1 MNNITLYH
9 KSRDSDG
16 IIIIEK
22 ESTKIIELIKD
33 LDLWHEE
40 LSQIILN
47 PNSLYYYA
55 TNNYDS
61 EYYLENLSEDNILD
75 IQSALQVIIKNPYEF
90 YESYKQ
96 KSYYYNKVT
105 NATTIDE
112 LKDIIVECD
121 LKGVKTE
128 KKTLEQI
135 KTNIHRRLNTD
146 YCYGIFGEIL
156 FYNVVENILS
166 NTLLISKVQLITA
179 PNTNAHGSDG
189 VFCDEESK
197 VLYFGEA
204 KFTSN
209 LELGIKQA
217 LNSMEDCLDRIN
229 LDKSFI
235 LSHQRDIK
243 NGYGKLINRSNI
255 ADYECSIIIFL
266 LHGQEIDKEK
276 IISKIE
282 NYKKKFLEKTKGIGI
297 TIISFP
303 IYEKEH
309 LKNSIGKGIEK
320 YGNKDRAQK

>member
-112 LKDIIVECD
+112 LKDIVVECD
-121 LKGVKTE
+121 LKDVKTD

-135 KTNIHRRLNTD
+135 KNIMHRRLNTD

-209 LELGIKQA
+209 LGLGIKQA
-217 LNSMEDCLDRIN
+217 LNSMESCLDRIN

-255 ADYECSIIIFL
+255 DDYKCSIIIFL
-266 LHGQEIDKEK
+266 LHGQEINNEK
-276 IISKIE
+276 IISEIE
-282 NYKKKFLEKTKGIGI
+282 NYKNKFLEKTKGIGI

-303 IYEKEH
+303 IYDKEH

-320 YGNKDRAQK
+320 YGN

>member
-1 MNNITLYH
+1 MH
-9 KSRDSDG
+9 K
-16 IIIIEK
+16 K
-22 ESTKIIELIKD
+22 
-33 LDLWHEE
+33 
-40 LSQIILN
+40 
-47 PNSLYYYA
+47 
-55 TNNYDS
+55 
-61 EYYLENLSEDNILD
+61 
-75 IQSALQVIIKNPYEF
+75 
-90 YESYKQ
+90 
-96 KSYYYNKVT
+96 
-105 NATTIDE
+105 
-112 LKDIIVECD
+112 
-121 LKGVKTE
+121 
-128 KKTLEQI
+128 
-135 KTNIHRRLNTD
+135 LNTD

-189 VFCDEESK
+189 IFCDEESK

-217 LNSMEDCLDRIN
+217 LNSMEGCLDRIN

-255 ADYECSIIIFL
+255 DDYECSIIIFL
-266 LHGQEIDKEK
+266 LHGQEIDNEK
-276 IISKIE
+276 IISEIE
-282 NYKKKFLEKTKGIGI
+282 NYKDKFLKKTKGIGI

-303 IYEKEH
+303 IYDKEH

-320 YGNKDRAQK
+320 YGN